1 MLVDAAVPEHVA
13 SFGPKRLKVMVPVG
27 LNPPESVA
35 VSWIEPPRV
44 MAADAVVDRVGVAG
58 VTTTDS
64 LAAPQALVAE
74 LLLASPP

>member
-1 MLVDAAVPEHVA
+1 M
-13 SFGPKRLKVMVPVG
+13 KVMVPVG

-35 VSWIEPPRV
+35 VSWIAAPTV
-44 MAADAVVDRVGVAG
+44 VAADAVVVRVGVAG

-64 LAAPQALVAE
+64 LAAPQALVAG